1 MDLIIRT
8 NIGASHSP
16 KVQYRRKSY
25 FANRLRLMRSAL
37 DALDIDALLRDV
49 AALVQV
55 PSITGNEQA
64 SRELFAEL
72 AQRQGLEATVRQHD
86 LAALRAHPDHPGE
99 EAPRDALFGA

>member
-8 NIGASHSP
+8 TIGAGHSP

-25 FANRLRLMRSAL
+25 IANTLRLMSSAL
-37 DALDIDALLRDV
+37 DALDIDALLRDA

-55 PSITGNEQA
+55 PSITGDEKA
-64 SRELFAEL
+64 ALELFTDL
-72 AQRQGLEATVRQHD
+72 AHRQGLEATFRQHD

-99 EAPRDALFGA
+99 E